1 MKRLFPSVVLCVW
14 LIVSVGLPAI
24 EPVAQD
30 EDRPVIIV
38 SSGSVILSVA
48 RGSWVQEAQGRF
60 RQEVA
65 RGRDVRTFSASTG
78 SGADACT
85 VEGEALQV
93 TYGANT
99 IGFGRV
105 GPGQSGAR
113 RPAIITVSPQAAVTA
128 RDAQTLVIATDDALV
143 SVSNGQQTC
152 RIVGGRVDVRQLH

>member
-24 EPVAQD
+24 EPVGQD

-60 RQEVA
+60 RQELA

-78 SGADACT
+78 SGTAACT
-85 VEGEALQV
+85 VQGEALQV

-105 GPGQSGAR
+105 GPGQSAGRA
-113 RPAIITVSPQAAVTA
+113 AVITVPAQASVTA
-128 RDAQTLVIATDDALV
+128 RGAQTLVIATDDALV